1 MNSDVLAMI
10 LAGGEGSRLRPLT
23 RDRAKPAVPFGGH
36 YRIVDFVLSNFVN
49 SGYFKIKVLTQYKA
63 ESLIQ
68 HISRGWRLSA
78 LVDQWVEI
86 VPAQQ
91 RIGQV
96 WYRGSADAIYQN
108 LNLIEDVEPAIV
120 AVFGADN
127 IYKMDVRQM
136 IDQHSEK
143 NAALTVAA
151 IPVPIEQGSSFGILE
166 VDGDGRMI
174 AFVEKPENPP
184 PMPGRPDMCL
194 ASMGNYVFNADVL
207 VDQLRR
213 DADDDDSVHDFGKSI
228 VTHMVNA
235 TDLPVYAYDFSTN
248 VVPGQ
253 PESEQG
259 YWRDVGTI
267 ESYWQTTMDLVA
279 ITPTFDLYNRK
290 WPIRTHYAHYPP
302 AKFVHDD
309 YKNERVGTAIN
320 SIVAEGVIVSGGSIR
335 RSVLFPNVRV
345 NSYSRIEESVLFDGV
360 VVGRHAKLRRCI
372 VDKDVEIPSGTV
384 IGHDPVKDAERFD
397 VSDEGIVVIPKGMKF
412 DA

>member
-1 MNSDVLAMI
+1 MI

-23 RDRAKPAVPFGGH
+23 RDRAKPAVPFGGR

-49 SGYFKIKVLTQYKA
+49 SGLYKIKVLTQYKA

-68 HISRGWRLSA
+68 HIMRGWRLSA
-78 LVDQWVEI
+78 MVDQYVEI

-108 LNLIEDVEPAIV
+108 LNLIHDERPSIV
-120 AVFGADN
+120 CVFGADN

-136 IDQHSEK
+136 LAVHRDK
-143 NAALTVAA
+143 KAALTVAA
-151 IPVPIEQGSSFGILE
+151 IPVPLSEGSSFGILH
-166 VDGDGRMI
+166 VDEDGRMVEFI
-174 AFVEKPENPP
+174 EKPANPP
-184 PMPGRPDMCL
+184 PMPGNPDMCL
-194 ASMGNYVFNADVL
+194 ASMGNYIFDADVL
-207 VDQLRR
+207 VAEVER
-213 DADDDDSVHDFGKSI
+213 DAAIDDSAHDFGKSI
-228 VTHMVNA
+228 VTHMVNE

-279 ITPTFDLYNRK
+279 ITPQFDLYNRR
-290 WPIRTHYAHYPP
+290 WPIRTHYEHYPP

-309 YKNERVGTAIN
+309 YTNERVGTAIN
-320 SIVAEGVIVSGGSIR
+320 SIVAEGVIVSGGAIKS
-335 RSVLFPNVRV
+335 SVLFPRARV
-345 NSYSRIEESVLFDGV
+345 NSYARIEDSVLLDGV
-360 VVGRHAKLRRCI
+360 EVGRHAKIRRAI
-372 VDKDVEIPSGTV
+372 VDKNVVIPAGMV
-384 IGHDPVKDAERFD
+384 IGYDPVKDAERFT
-397 VSDEGIVVIPKGMKF
+397 VSDGIVVIPKGTQF
-412 DA
+412 DD